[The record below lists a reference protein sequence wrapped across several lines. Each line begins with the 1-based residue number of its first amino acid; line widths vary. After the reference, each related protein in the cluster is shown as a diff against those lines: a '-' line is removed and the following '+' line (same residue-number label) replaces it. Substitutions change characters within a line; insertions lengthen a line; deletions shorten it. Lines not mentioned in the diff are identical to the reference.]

1 MKRVSTFAMALALLL
16 PIAVLSAS
24 PAGAAGGTT
33 CKPASGKITLTPGLS
48 ATPTVQTISINLPV
62 AGCSGGGVTSG
73 TFKGSLKTTA
83 ISIASFA
90 KTSTPLKLAATITW
104 NTKATS
110 TLTATSTTKLGKVI
124 TSTVAGK
131 ISKGLFANLTFH
143 SVQTVTLGP
152 LKNNKITTLNIKGS
166 GAVTIK

>member
-1 MKRVSTFAMALALLL
+1 MALSVGLVA
-16 PIAVLSAS
+16 

-33 CKPASGKITLTPGLS
+33 CKPATGKITLSPDLTS
-48 ATPTVQTISINLPV
+48 KPTVQTITINLPV
-62 AGCSGGGVTSG
+62 TGCSGGGVTGG

-90 KTSTPLKLAATITW
+90 KTSAPLKLAATITW

-110 TLTATSTTKLGKVI
+110 TLTATSTTKLGKTI
-124 TSTVAGK
+124 TSTVTGK
-131 ISKGLFANLTFH
+131 ISKGLFVGLSFTSA
-143 SVQTVTLGP
+143 QTVTLGP
-152 LKNNKITTLNIKGS
+152 LSGGKITTLNIKGT